1 MKKTLLCWL
10 FIGSLLVMALTAV
23 FAAKGNPP
31 DDFTP
36 SDVFIDICDHL
47 FTEGSGYTA
56 IDENGADVTARFVR
70 DYYEEYLAGNYAII
84 FQAVTDDLHCITWK

>member
-1 MKKTLLCWL
+1 MKKVLNKVLLCSILAVCLSTLL
-10 FIGSLLVMALTAV
+10 STAA
-23 FAAKGNPP
+23 FAAG
-31 DDFTP
+31 DDFAP
-36 SDVFIDICDHL
+36 SDVFIDVCDHL

-70 DYYEEYLAGNYAII
+70 DYYEEYLAGNYEII